1 MRVERQR
8 RGRSRVGGAKLKM
21 FGKAT
26 QKPTP
31 LQAKYFPSFMEV
43 AVQNAE
49 GDVPS
54 ADLTGVDMP
63 ATTPILITLLQF
75 ISLIQNLKSPNML
88 SIIFNIFLLVIDW
101 LLWLWENTLTK
112 GNLEVEGIYLAY
124 KLMSQSATKESL
136 GASWQ
141 ACLWLMQHCF

>member
-1 MRVERQR
+1 MKRFKQDE
-8 RGRSRVGGAKLKM
+8 GRETEKRKESGVGGAKLKM

-43 AVQNAE
+43 AVQIVE
-49 GDVPS
+49 GDAPS

-63 ATTPILITLLQF
+63 ATTPILIMLLQF

-88 SIIFNIFLLVIDW
+88 SIIFNIFLLVID
-101 LLWLWENTLTK
+101 
-112 GNLEVEGIYLAY
+112 
-124 KLMSQSATKESL
+124 
-136 GASWQ
+136 
-141 ACLWLMQHCF
+141 